1 MGRAVPLL
9 LHLPSRKG
17 PSFSWLWG
25 HLAAGGGSPS
35 SAWRW
40 YKSQRTF
47 SLAQSAGV
55 CRGGHWGRG
64 GGQRPLRP
72 RGTPPPAGSGSLMP
86 RGPGVGLGARAFP
99 QGPGTP
105 PGCALARSRCR
116 GTAAAPCLCVIW
128 TAASPR
134 HPHLAP
140 PPPALLAPHLAAK
153 PASWR
158 RAPSLGS
165 ACEVFPGPLYVF
177 TSFLLLCGS
186 WEC

>member
-25 HLAAGGGSPS
+25 PLAAAGGGSPS

-55 CRGGHWGRG
+55 CSGSHWGRG
-64 GGQRPLRP
+64 GGPETPETQRDPSLSWEWMASCRGDPAWTWKRGRSHRALVPRLAARLLAHAAGAPLLRHACVSSGLWLPRATPTSRPLP
-72 RGTPPPAGSGSLMP
+72 
-86 RGPGVGLGARAFP
+86 
-99 QGPGTP
+99 
-105 PGCALARSRCR
+105 LAQ
-116 GTAAAPCLCVIW
+116 
-128 TAASPR
+128 
-134 HPHLAP
+134 
-140 PPPALLAPHLAAK
+140 LAPHLAAK

-165 ACEVFPGPLYVF
+165 A
-177 TSFLLLCGS
+177 
-186 WEC
+186 W